1 MAKRKQT
8 TALAPKSSNGLATVR
23 ALFDKASTQLTAAL
37 AGQMDTKRFVRT
49 AITAYQNGNEK
60 FQQASPLS
68 LLAACMQAAQL
79 GLSVDPILGEY
90 WLVARYNGKR
100 ECQWITGQIGYKG
113 LVKLARRNPNFRSVK
128 AELVHV
134 GDDFESQEGE
144 RPLHRK
150 QLDADTRPEIRCA
163 YATVY
168 YKDGTSQTHVSP
180 MYEILEARGRSEAY
194 KTWIKKGKPGWMD
207 VPWRDHFGSMAMVVP
222 LRALL
227 KLEAIDDITITQLA
241 REDAQ
246 AGSED
251 VIEVQSFEEL
261 TGLEPEPE
269 PEAIEAA
276 PSNVQELKPA
286 PEERTDRKPTAKEQA
301 ARDTARNAVQ
311 KLKDEV
317 GFPDNDAICRVATGR
332 DSPMPHDPSTV
343 VCFAIAQLAALCE
356 LAAEQ
361 KKSPPQTHA
370 DMYEAGVASS
380 RDIDHPLFRDGELTA
395 NGKAMAAR

>member
-23 ALFDKASTQLTAAL
+23 ALFDKASSQLTAAL

-90 WLVARYNGKR
+90 WLIARFNGKR
-100 ECQWITGQIGYKG
+100 GEQWITGQMGYKG
-113 LVKLARRNPNFRSVK
+113 LVKLARRNPNFRSIK

-134 GDDFESQEGE
+134 GDDFEYQEGE

-150 QLDADTRPEIRCA
+150 QLDAEKRPEVRCA

-168 YKDGTSQTHVSP
+168 YKDGSSQTHVSP

-194 KTWIKKGKPGWMD
+194 SKWGSG
-207 VPWRDHFGSMAMVVP
+207 PWKDHPNAMAMVVP

-227 KLEAIDDITITQLA
+227 KTEAIDGGTITQLA

-246 AGSED
+246 AESED

-261 TGLEPEPE
+261 TGLEPEAE

-286 PEERTDRKPTAKEQA
+286 AQERTDRKPTKREQA
-301 ARDTARNAVQ
+301 ALDTARNAIH
-311 KLKDEV
+311 KLKDEF
-317 GFPDNDAICRVATGR
+317 GFPDNDTIYKVATGR
-332 DSPMPHDPSTV
+332 DEPMPKQPGIV
-343 VCFAIAQLAALCE
+343 ECLAIAQLSALCE
-356 LAAEQ
+356 LHSNQ
-361 KKSPPQTHA
+361 SKQPPQTHA
-370 DMYEAGVASS
+370 EMYAAGAASK
-380 RDIDHPLFRDGELTA
+380 RPVDHPFFRDGELTA
-395 NGKAMAAR
+395 NGKMMAGR